1 MKEHLRTAL
10 GIALLICAAG
20 CARAPYVWV
29 HDLPQGQDVP
39 TIGPGDVLDIQV
51 YGDDKLSTR
60 GKVLGDG
67 TLPMPLLG
75 SIAVA
80 GRKPKDVASYLER
93 ALEQYVKAPS
103 VTVMIQESQVSVA
116 VIGEVKQP
124 GVIPLDSPATVLQAL
139 AKAGGLTDFADSSGI
154 FVLRP
159 AGDKTQRIRFTYAA
173 LIDAEPSAV
182 RFRLRA
188 GDTLVVE

>member
-1 MKEHLRTAL
+1 LRATL
-10 GIALLICAAG
+10 HIALLLCAAS
-20 CARAPYVWV
+20 CAGRAPYVWV

-39 TIGPGDVLDIQV
+39 TIGPGDVLDVQV
-51 YGDDKLSTR
+51 YGDDKLSTKSR
-60 GKVLGDG
+60 VLGDG

-80 GRKPKDVASYLER
+80 GKKPKEVATLLEG
-93 ALEQYVKAPS
+93 ALAQYVKAPA
-103 VTVMIQESQVSVA
+103 VTVMIEESQVSVA
-116 VIGEVKQP
+116 VIGEVKTP

-139 AKAGGLTDFADSSGI
+139 AKAGGLTEFADSSGI

-159 AGDKTQRIRFTYAA
+159 TGDKVQRIRFEYAD
-173 LIDAEPSAV
+173 LINAEPSAV